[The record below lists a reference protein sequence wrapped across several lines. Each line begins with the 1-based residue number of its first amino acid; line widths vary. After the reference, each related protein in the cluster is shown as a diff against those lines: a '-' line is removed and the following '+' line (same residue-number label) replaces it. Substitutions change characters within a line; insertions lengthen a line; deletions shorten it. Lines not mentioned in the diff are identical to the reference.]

1 MRNPK
6 VAKRYAKSVL
16 DLAIE
21 RKEEEVV
28 FNDLALV
35 ERAIED
41 SRELRALVNSPVV
54 NIDRKEK
61 ILAEIFNGKVGE
73 IAQHLLRVLTQKSR
87 EMLIHEIS
95 EQYQLLYLAHKG
107 LTTALVKSATPLN
120 EDERKEVI
128 ALAKKISG
136 LEIQLSEKVDPEMIG
151 GIILQVAG
159 KEYNGSVAHQ
169 LRQIRRSFSSN
180 HYVADY

>member
-1 MRNPK
+1 MRHPK
-6 VAKRYAKSVL
+6 GAKRYAKSVL

-21 RKEEEVV
+21 RKEEELV

-35 ERAIED
+35 ERAIEE
-41 SRELRALVNSPVV
+41 SRDLRQLVNSPVV
-54 NIDRKEK
+54 NIDRKER
-61 ILAEIFNGKVGE
+61 ILAEIFNDKVGE
-73 IAQHLLRVLTQKSR
+73 VTQHLLKVLTSKNR

-107 LTTALVKSATPLN
+107 ITKATVRSATALSDA
-120 EDERKEVI
+120 DRKEVI

-136 LEIQLSEKVDPEMIG
+136 LEVQLTESVDADMIG
-151 GIILQVAG
+151 GFVLQVAG
-159 KEYNGSVAHQ
+159 KEFNGSVAHQ
-169 LRQIRRSFSSN
+169 LRQIRRSFDSN